1 MEERPDSA
9 VAEGTQ
15 VVRRPGGDACAMN
28 GAFVPSTS
36 FFANFV
42 RSFLLKDSDSSI
54 APPRGWGGGDDAATA
69 ARTGVH
75 APRRPVC
82 RRRLSA

>member
-15 VVRRPGGDACAMN
+15 VVRRPGGNACAMN

-42 RSFLLKDSDSSI
+42 RSFNQDSDSN
-54 APPRGWGGGDDAATA
+54 AGWGGGDDAATA